1 MQPMQEC
8 LFLSCFL
15 NYVDFFIYFPFTFA
29 LIPSIFY
36 WVYFTSWTQ
45 VVEHDE
51 ATIAENLIYENNW
64 GVPAPL
70 CIAD

>member
-1 MQPMQEC
+1 MEAFGDSSKSP
-8 LFLSCFL
+8 LAHFFLHI
-15 NYVDFFIYFPFTFA
+15 FFILPFTFA